1 MGLFSLFKPART
13 VLVVDAVSL
22 NESMGQKGKMPPRNQ
37 LQMLRRLARFAQREK
52 LEMVV
57 VLSGAPLNKAPAGK
71 KFEEI
76 NVAYSK
82 NMEEHAKYLA
92 KAASSHGA
100 GAVLVSGNAEAEKLA
115 GSGVKKLR
123 VSTFRKAF
131 DVGGDNEGGNDRG
144 DNNRSRGNRPPRRR
158 QPKQG
163 NSSNNNN
170 NNNNKDGSKNN
181 NAPKQERPPKQQQK
195 LSESDA
201 INELIDLVD

>member
-1 MGLFSLFKPART
+1 MGLFNLFKPART

-52 LEMVV
+52 LEMLV

-76 NVAYSK
+76 NVTYSK
-82 NMEEHAKYLA
+82 NMEVHAKYLA
-92 KAASSHGA
+92 KKVSSFGA
-100 GAVLVSGNAEAEKLA
+100 GAVLVSGNTEAEKLA

-131 DVGGDNEGGNDRG
+131 DVGGDNDNGNDRG
-144 DNNRSRGNRPPRRR
+144 DTNRSRGNRPPRRR

-163 NSSNNNN
+163 NNS
-170 NNNNKDGSKNN
+170 NNNNKDGNKNN
-181 NAPKQERPPKQQQK
+181 NAPKQERPPKQQQS
-195 LSESDA
+195 SESDA